1 MLSRLFRHILNSFD
15 LLAPRE
21 CLVCERALRT
31 GFLCWR
37 CTPTSAECTG
47 AGRCPRCF
55 AVAPLPIGAPCCATC
70 SLFPLPYSSVRY
82 LWEYGGL
89 PRDLIRALK
98 YRPSLV
104 LTRHAGALLAEAVKG
119 WDGESCAWEVLV
131 PIPPSPL
138 SASRRLFSPC
148 LELAHQVRRALPDA
162 IVCDVLRHR
171 TRRSPQ
177 AHRSHAER
185 LVGVAA
191 LFTVRDPLRIA
202 GRRVVLV
209 EDVVTTG
216 ATVAAAATALLRAG
230 ATQVDLITLAR
241 TRVWSRFRGS
251 VHRLFPDGCAAHIL
265 PPCLE
270 AAGD

>member
-1 MLSRLFRHILNSFD
+1 VCSRT
-15 LLAPRE
+15 
-21 CLVCERALRT
+21 LRT

-37 CTPTSAECTG
+37 CTPPAAECAG

-55 AVAPLPIGAPCCATC
+55 SLTPLPAGAACCATC
-70 SLFPLPYSSVRY
+70 TLFPLPYTSVRY

-104 LTRHAGALLAEAVKG
+104 LTRHAGALLAEAARG
-119 WDGESCAWEVLV
+119 WGGESCAWEVLV

-162 IVCDVLRHR
+162 SVCDVLRHR
-171 TRRSPQ
+171 RRRSPQ

-185 LVGVAA
+185 LIGITT

-202 GRRVVLV
+202 GRSVVLV

-216 ATVAAAATALLRAG
+216 ATVAAAADALLRAG
-230 ATQVDLITLAR
+230 ATRVDLITLAR
-241 TRVWSRFRGS
+241 TRVWGRFRGS
-251 VHRLFPDGCAAHIL
+251 VHKLFTTSGAAHL
-265 PPCLE
+265 APLTGD
-270 AAGD
+270 AARD